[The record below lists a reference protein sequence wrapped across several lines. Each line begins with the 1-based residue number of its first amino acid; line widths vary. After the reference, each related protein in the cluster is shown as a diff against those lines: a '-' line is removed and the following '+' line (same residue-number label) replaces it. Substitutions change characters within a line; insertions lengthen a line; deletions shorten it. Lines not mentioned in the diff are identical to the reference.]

1 MLMDLDLAIAK
12 HSEWKS
18 RLLAA
23 ITNNETLATATM
35 AKDSCCALGKWLHGN
50 PLRSIRGY
58 AQTHQVQFM
67 KHPR

>member
-12 HSEWKS
+12 HSEWKT

-23 ITNNETLATATM
+23 ITNNET
-35 AKDSCCALGKWLHGN
+35 
-50 PLRSIRGY
+50 
-58 AQTHQVQFM
+58 QTYQVQFM

>member
-1 MLMDLDLAIAK
+1 MNLDLTK

-18 RLLAA
+18 QLLAA

-35 AKDSCCALGKWLHGN
+35 AKDNCCALGKWLHGN
-50 PLRSIRGY
+50 SLSSIRGS
-58 AQTHQVQFM
+58 AQIYQLQFM